1 MGASQGVSPTLTN
14 RAQDLGD
21 GSTGPTNGALSV
33 ARLDPTL
40 GQGRA
45 VRPPEQE
52 FLDGGEER
60 SCSDRVRSAA
70 RTLEVVEFA
79 ADFCAE
85 RVVASTERIRSSG
98 VSLSVDD
105 FGQAVSSLAR
115 LNLFDV
121 DELKIDRRFVS
132 RMINHGRDVA
142 IVDLVVALAD
152 RLGLRLVAE
161 GVERVPRVERS
172 TPMAQPAA
180 ALSDAC

>member
-1 MGASQGVSPTLTN
+1 LRFADIANYRAQRESVGPTWDRPEDDPHTERRIVLMQGLTHAIGSRHVRPWFQPQIDTLT
-14 RAQDLGD
+14 
-21 GSTGPTNGALSV
+21 V
-33 ARLDPTL
+33 
-40 GQGRA
+40 
-45 VRPPEQE
+45 
-52 FLDGGEER
+52 
-60 SCSDRVRSAA
+60 
-70 RTLEVVEFA
+70 EVVEFA

-85 RVVASTERIRSSG
+85 RVVASTERICSSG

-132 RMINHGRDVA
+132 RMIKHRRDVA

-161 GVERVPRVERS
+161 GVERVQRVERF